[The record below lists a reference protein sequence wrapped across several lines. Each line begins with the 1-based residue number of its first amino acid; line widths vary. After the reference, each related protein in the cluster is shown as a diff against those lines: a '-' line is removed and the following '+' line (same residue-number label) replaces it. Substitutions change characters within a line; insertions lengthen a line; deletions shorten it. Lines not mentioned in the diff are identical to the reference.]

1 MFLSYKLVFIFF
13 FFFSSRRR
21 HTRCYR
27 DWSSDVCSSDL
38 PCRPR
43 CGRCRRTSGSPWS
56 CVTCTGSGTRRPP
69 RSSGS
74 RSGPSRAGS
83 SAGGSRSGSGSP
95 SGTTVGEPRRPSQRP
110 NQRKRNVT
118 TTRSSPSVPVHPTH
132 PDPEELAAWQA
143 GDLSGPGDA
152 RVEAHVSG
160 CRDCAGLLAAVERG
174 RAALAGLAELAEV
187 EPPAGLHERLAAAIE
202 REAAAS
208 TPAGAGDGHRAAAA
222 ANGDGLGESAS
233 ISEPIPLDGR
243 RRGRRSPG
251 GRRRIAVLST
261 AAALILPV
269 VSAPD
274 GYSGTALQSALVGNP
289 EVRSAYR
296 AAAGAGPRQFSGSGQ
311 PGTATPKLDSGGA
324 SGGTAKGSGG
334 AGSGSGS
341 GDAGGGTAGAQ
352 AQSSL
357 QQSACVTSARAQAG
371 DQGLQPAFF
380 VNPTVYRGRAAT
392 VLVTVR
398 LGAPD
403 QADLWA
409 FPLDNCSAQPFA
421 HDPVT
426 VTPP

>member
-1 MFLSYKLVFIFF
+1 
-13 FFFSSRRR
+13 
-21 HTRCYR
+21 
-27 DWSSDVCSSDL
+27 
-38 PCRPR
+38 
-43 CGRCRRTSGSPWS
+43 
-56 CVTCTGSGTRRPP
+56 
-69 RSSGS
+69 
-74 RSGPSRAGS
+74 
-83 SAGGSRSGSGSP
+83 
-95 SGTTVGEPRRPSQRP
+95 
-110 NQRKRNVT
+110 
-118 TTRSSPSVPVHPTH
+118 VPVHPTH

-208 TPAGAGDGHRAAAA
+208 TPAGAGDGERGRHLAAAAAGVDGRHGHRAAAA

-261 AAALILPV
+261 AAALILLVVGLVPLLRHGGGQTMATQGAGRGAGSASRALGGSAEGTLPV
-269 VSAPD
+269 FSAPD

>member
-1 MFLSYKLVFIFF
+1 MPPPTRPDAAAVPA
-13 FFFSSRRR
+13 RRR
-21 HTRCYR
+21 WRPTRLVRVPRPSATPAPWWPPPC
-27 DWSSDVCSSDL
+27 

-187 EPPAGLHERLAAAIE
+187 EPPASLHERLAAAI
-202 REAAAS
+202 
-208 TPAGAGDGHRAAAA
+208 
-222 ANGDGLGESAS
+222 GDGLGESAS

-261 AAALILPV
+261 AAALILLV
-269 VSAPD
+269 V
-274 GYSGTALQSALVGNP
+274 GLVPLLRHGGGQTM
-289 EVRSAYR
+289 ATQ
-296 AAAGAGPRQFSGSGQ
+296 GAGR
-311 PGTATPKLDSGGA
+311 
-324 SGGTAKGSGG
+324 G
-334 AGSGSGS
+334 AGSASRALGGS
-341 GDAGGGTAGAQ
+341 AEGT
-352 AQSSL
+352 
-357 QQSACVTSARAQAG
+357 
-371 DQGLQPAFF
+371 
-380 VNPTVYRGRAAT
+380 
-392 VLVTVR
+392 
-398 LGAPD
+398 
-403 QADLWA
+403 
-409 FPLDNCSAQPFA
+409 
-421 HDPVT
+421 
-426 VTPP
+426 

>member
-95 SGTTVGEPRRPSQRP
+95 SGTTDGEPRRPSQRP

-208 TPAGAGDGHRAAAA
+208 TPAGAGDGERGRHLAAAAAGVDGRHGHRATA

-261 AAALILPV
+261 AAALILLV
-269 VSAPD
+269 V
-274 GYSGTALQSALVGNP
+274 GLVPLLRHGGGQTM
-289 EVRSAYR
+289 ATQ
-296 AAAGAGPRQFSGSGQ
+296 GAGRGA
-311 PGTATPKLDSGGA
+311 GTATPKLDSGGA